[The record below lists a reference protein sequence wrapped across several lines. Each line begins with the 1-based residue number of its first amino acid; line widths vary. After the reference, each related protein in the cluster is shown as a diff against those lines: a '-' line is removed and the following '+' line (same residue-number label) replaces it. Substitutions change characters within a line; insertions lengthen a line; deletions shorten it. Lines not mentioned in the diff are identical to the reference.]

1 MVVEALRSG
10 ASKLGNGIKQEPAF
24 GKYLLSYDTEIRES
38 GSSRPHAM
46 QLWYSTDYICMYV
59 YMYYT
64 HTCVYVHMHIYVSI
78 YDFKTPFF
86 LFIGTVGN

>member
-10 ASKLGNGIKQEPAF
+10 ASKLGNGIKQELAF

-46 QLWYSTDYICMYV
+46 QLWYSTDYICMNVCIIHTRVYIYTCIYI
-59 YMYYT
+59 YMYLYMILK
-64 HTCVYVHMHIYVSI
+64 HH
-78 YDFKTPFF
+78 FFF
-86 LFIGTVGN
+86 L